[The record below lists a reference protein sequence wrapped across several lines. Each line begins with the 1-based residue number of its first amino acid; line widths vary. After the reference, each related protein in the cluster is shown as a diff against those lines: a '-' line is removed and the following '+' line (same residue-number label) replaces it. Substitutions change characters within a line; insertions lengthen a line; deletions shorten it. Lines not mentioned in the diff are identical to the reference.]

1 MTETAQK
8 RREFRNL
15 NVFKDLTTYRL
26 PWAAKVSILHRISG
40 VLMILMLPF
49 IIWLF
54 DKSISSEISF
64 MQFTAAFENGIWIFP
79 AFFVKLVVLGLI
91 WAFMHHFCAGIRHIY
106 MELTHK
112 LSKDFGR
119 QSAQVV
125 LAVSILLT
133 VALGAKLVGLD

>member
-26 PWAAKVSILHRISG
+26 PWAGRVSILHRISG

-133 VALGAKLVGLD
+133 VALGAKLFGLY

>member
-1 MTETAQK
+1 MTEAARK
-8 RREFRNL
+8 RPEFRNL

-54 DKSISSEISF
+54 AKSISSEISF
-64 MQFTAAFENGIWIFP
+64 MQFTAAFEHGIWIFP
-79 AFFVKLVVLGLI
+79 AFIVKLAVLGLI
-91 WAFMHHFCAGIRHIY
+91 WAFLHHLCAGIRHIY

-112 LSKDFGR
+112 LSKEFGKR
-119 QSAQVV
+119 SALVV
-125 LAVSILLT
+125 LAVSLSLT
-133 VALGAKLVGLD
+133 VLLGAKLFGLY

>member
-1 MTETAQK
+1 MTETARK
-8 RREFRNL
+8 RPEFRNL

-40 VLMILMLPF
+40 VLMILLLPF

-54 DKSISSEISF
+54 DKSISSEVSF
-64 MQFTAAFENGIWIFP
+64 MQFTAAFEHGIWVFP

-91 WAFMHHFCAGIRHIY
+91 WAYMHHFCAGIRHIY

-112 LSKDFGR
+112 LSKEFGKR
-119 QSAQVV
+119 SALVV
-125 LAVSILLT
+125 LAVSLSLT
-133 VALGAKLVGLD
+133 VLLGAKLFGLY

>member
-133 VALGAKLVGLD
+133 VALGAKLFGLY